1 MRAPGARRSCHLAA
15 VAGNRRS
22 GAASEAV
29 QACSAPVASTAT
41 GFRPSS
47 RGASFITA
55 SPPARHHPERWPL
68 MTGIRRPGLVC
79 EEAISA
85 RISRI
90 RFLQVSHL
98 PWLQCRT
105 LHPNSHCE
113 RSGGTAAIKGPVH
126 TLLNHLNIFAILSP
140 CFRSGHRS
148 AHPIVCHRP
157 WGSSSIEELAGY
169 CFIARTLTILRSN
182 FLAHCLSAQFID
194 DHGTRPTRAHTSLLY
209 VADRGI
215 YVTTRV
221 AVRSSFLSPVQIN
234 VCTQQHDSASIA
246 MQSLRHALAV

>member
-1 MRAPGARRSCHLAA
+1 
-15 VAGNRRS
+15 
-22 GAASEAV
+22 
-29 QACSAPVASTAT
+29 
-41 GFRPSS
+41 
-47 RGASFITA
+47 
-55 SPPARHHPERWPL
+55 

-79 EEAISA
+79 EEAISS

-98 PWLQCRT
+98 SWLQCRT

-140 CFRSGHRS
+140 CFPSGHRS
-148 AHPIVCHRP
+148 AHSIVCHRP
-157 WGSSSIEELAGY
+157 CGSSSIEELAGY
-169 CFIARTLTILRSN
+169 CFFASTLTILWSN
-182 FLAHCLSAQFID
+182 FLAYCPSAQFID

-221 AVRSSFLSPVQIN
+221 AVRSSFLSPNSPPSGGSPALIIAELGNSRSQ
-234 VCTQQHDSASIA
+234 VCLRRTRRAAIAACVTVRGRVATDASLKSSHRLESSLF
-246 MQSLRHALAV
+246 QSFTMTS